1 MKFEL
6 YFTKPVYDNIL
17 PNVILQDDNKPD
29 VFYKELL
36 NGNVCNC
43 NEVLIEKH
51 KESKEINDYLLKS
64 IDFRI
69 NNLKKIDMIFILNLY
84 KQYIESDD
92 IDIST
97 LQIGIIRKTENINKR
112 IKNNYTKLFKL
123 YDDYRYYKNH
133 LATEIKENGQ
143 SKKLNKVR
151 EKMHEYFTSE
161 INSAEKRIEFLSE
174 KISMLKYHNANSGTD
189 DDYIKRYITDF
200 IDKDINVDNDI
211 RIILNDI
218 LLYNYGNNGKYYE
231 GLKIPKKCKTCKNT
245 KTICEINALIYG

>member
-6 YFTKPVYDNIL
+6 YFKSDYDNIL
-17 PNVILQDDNKPD
+17 PNVILQDAVKPD

-36 NGNVCNC
+36 FCNC
-43 NEVLIEKH
+43 NDDVFIEKN
-51 KESKEINDYLLKS
+51 KENNKEINDYLLKS

-69 NNLKKIDMIFILNLY
+69 NNLKNIDMIFILNFY
-84 KQYIESDD
+84 KQYINSDD

-123 YDDYRYYKNH
+123 YDDYRYYRNH
-133 LATEIKENGQ
+133 LTTEIKEKGQ
-143 SKKLNKVR
+143 TKKLNKVK
-151 EKMHEYFTSE
+151 EKMHEYFTNE
-161 INSAEKRIEFLSE
+161 IKSTENRIEFLSE
-174 KISMLKYHNANSGTD
+174 KLSILKYHNANSGAD

-211 RIILNDI
+211 RNILNDI

-231 GLKIPKKCKTCKNT
+231 NLKIPKKCKTCKNT

>member
-17 PNVILQDDNKPD
+17 PNVILQNDNKPD

-36 NGNVCNC
+36 NENVCNC

-84 KQYIESDD
+84 KQYINSDD

-112 IKNNYTKLFKL
+112 INVTCTNINIAL
-123 YDDYRYYKNH
+123 Y
-133 LATEIKENGQ
+133 
-143 SKKLNKVR
+143 
-151 EKMHEYFTSE
+151 
-161 INSAEKRIEFLSE
+161 
-174 KISMLKYHNANSGTD
+174 
-189 DDYIKRYITDF
+189 
-200 IDKDINVDNDI
+200 
-211 RIILNDI
+211 
-218 LLYNYGNNGKYYE
+218 
-231 GLKIPKKCKTCKNT
+231 
-245 KTICEINALIYG
+245 